1 MSLKSSN
8 KTDVNTT
15 ELIITI
21 DAETFESAV
30 EKTYQKQKK
39 SIQIKGFRKGKA
51 PRKLIEKEY
60 GEGVFYED
68 AINSLLPAEIDS
80 AVAETKLDLVDRP
93 SVELVSVDKEN
104 GVELKAVC
112 VTKPEITIS
121 DYKGIKASKVVKEIT
136 EEDIDNQIYN
146 IRKKNARLVS
156 VDDRPA
162 QMGDEVVLDF
172 EGFFGDEA
180 FEGGK
185 GENHPLKLGSGQ
197 FIPGFEEQ
205 VAGHSIDE
213 DFDVN
218 VTFPETYQMEEYAGK
233 EAVFKCK
240 IKSISFEELPEIN
253 DDLVKDATEFDTV
266 EEYKADIRKKLE
278 EAAKNQAEA
287 NFENAIM
294 NALIEK
300 VDSRLEIVW
309 EDCGAFPF
317 NYEPKQLENEKTL
330 EETMDFADRIINLRN
345 KSKVGL
351 LYKGCLVM
359 DWTAF
364 VHQSGPYILGSSSA
378 EQAEHD
384 RRVVTPM
391 WRYFQSEWFKN
402 GKDAYDMTRHI
413 LKSCNENT
421 LFGVVG
427 NFAGGLW
434 FPEALC
440 AQILWECDKPYDDIL
455 YKVSNRRSLSR
466 I

>member
-172 EGFFGDEA
+172 EGFVDGVA

-300 VDSRLEIVW
+300 VDSPIPNCMYERRIDSLINAFDQQLHQNNMKLDLYLQYTGMDMDALRDTYRERAVSEVKLRLALEKIA
-309 EDCGAFPF
+309 E
-317 NYEPKQLENEKTL
+317 LENIQVTDEEVDASLSEMAESNKITLDMIKRFIPAEEYKEDMKVQRAIELVKDSAVIDNSETSEEKT
-330 EETMDFADRIINLRN
+330 D
-345 KSKVGL
+345 
-351 LYKGCLVM
+351 
-359 DWTAF
+359 
-364 VHQSGPYILGSSSA
+364 A
-378 EQAEHD
+378 E
-384 RRVVTPM
+384 
-391 WRYFQSEWFKN
+391 
-402 GKDAYDMTRHI
+402 
-413 LKSCNENT
+413 
-421 LFGVVG
+421 
-427 NFAGGLW
+427 
-434 FPEALC
+434 
-440 AQILWECDKPYDDIL
+440 
-455 YKVSNRRSLSR
+455 
-466 I
+466 

>member
-1 MSLKSSN
+1 
-8 KTDVNTT
+8 
-15 ELIITI
+15 
-21 DAETFESAV
+21 DADTFESAV
-30 EKTYQKQKK
+30 EKIYQKQKK
-39 SIQIKGFRKGKA
+39 TIQLKGFRKGKA

-93 SVELVSVDKEN
+93 SVELLSIDKEN

-121 DYKGIKASKVVKEIT
+121 DYKGIKAPKKVKEIT
-136 EEDIDNQIYN
+136 EEDIENQIYN

-162 QMGDEVVLDF
+162 QMGDEVILDF

-185 GENHPLKLGSGQ
+185 GENHPLRLGSGQ

-213 DFDVN
+213 DFNVN

-253 DDLVKDATEFDTV
+253 DDLVKDATEFNTV
-266 EEYKADIRKKLE
+266 DEYKADIREKLE

-287 NFENAIM
+287 GFENAIM
-294 NALIEK
+294 NAVIAK
-300 VDSRLEIVW
+300 VDSPIPNCMYERRIDSLVNAFDQQLHQNNMKLDLYLQYTGMDMDSLRDTYRERAVSEVKLRLALEKIA
-309 EDCGAFPF
+309 E
-317 NYEPKQLENEKTL
+317 LENIEITDEEVDASLSEMAEANKMTL
-330 EETMDFADRIINLRN
+330 DMIKRFIPADEYKEDMKVQKAIELLKDSAVIDNSEDTDNTESEE
-345 KSKVGL
+345 
-351 LYKGCLVM
+351 
-359 DWTAF
+359 
-364 VHQSGPYILGSSSA
+364 SA
-378 EQAEHD
+378 E
-384 RRVVTPM
+384 
-391 WRYFQSEWFKN
+391 N
-402 GKDAYDMTRHI
+402 KDA
-413 LKSCNENT
+413 E
-421 LFGVVG
+421 
-427 NFAGGLW
+427 
-434 FPEALC
+434 
-440 AQILWECDKPYDDIL
+440 
-455 YKVSNRRSLSR
+455 
-466 I
+466 